1 MNGCA
6 NTSATSNTFGN
17 NLKED
22 PALIDNDLLVIGAPD
37 VEAALSGRE
46 HDIMDAVQKAYET
59 HSRGASSLPH
69 SSFLR
74 FPDSDKDRIICL
86 PAYLGDDYQ
95 LAGVKWIASVPG
107 NVPKGIERASAVMI
121 LNDRETGRPTTVL
134 EGSIVSKQ
142 RTAASAALASKVLAP
157 EAPETIGF
165 VGCGP
170 INVAVANFL
179 KAAWPKTKKLLA
191 FDLDPAR
198 AKAFGEAIS
207 PFFDN
212 AEFTIAA
219 SLDEVMASSPM
230 VAFAT
235 TAINPYI
242 DNLDSSPEN
251 ATILHVSLRDLKPG
265 AILPNHNI
273 VDDLDH
279 VCRAGTSIFLTA
291 EETGNRDFVHS
302 SLGDI
307 LLGNRPVPERDG
319 RPVVFSPFGLG
330 VLDLAVADLVQ
341 HSVAERK
348 AGTRVSSF
356 LP

>member
-1 MNGCA
+1 M
-6 NTSATSNTFGN
+6 
-17 NLKED
+17 
-22 PALIDNDLLVIGAPD
+22 IDNDLLVIGAPD
-37 VEAALSGRE
+37 VEAALRGRE
-46 HDIMDAVQKAYET
+46 ADIMEAVKKAYMT

-86 PAYLGDDYQ
+86 PAYLGEDYQ
-95 LAGVKWIASVPG
+95 LAGVKWIASVPD

-142 RTAASAALASKVLAP
+142 RTAASAAMASKVLAA
-157 EAPETIGF
+157 EAPDTIGF

-179 KAAWPKTKKLLA
+179 NATWPGTKRLLA

-198 AKAFGEAIS
+198 AAAFGESIGEYFS
-207 PFFDN
+207 D
-212 AEFTIAA
+212 AEFSVAD
-219 SLDEVMASSPM
+219 SLEDVMASCPM

-235 TAINPYI
+235 TAIHPYI

-279 VCRAGTSIFLTA
+279 VCRAGTSIFLSA
-291 EETGNRDFVHS
+291 EETGSRDFVHADIGE
-302 SLGDI
+302 LLNGDK
-307 LLGNRPVPERDG
+307 PMPERDG
-319 RPVVFSPFGLG
+319 RPIVFSPFGLG
-330 VLDLAVADLVQ
+330 VLDLAVADFVKDYA
-341 HSVAERK
+341 AENK
-348 AGTRVSSF
+348 AGITVPSF